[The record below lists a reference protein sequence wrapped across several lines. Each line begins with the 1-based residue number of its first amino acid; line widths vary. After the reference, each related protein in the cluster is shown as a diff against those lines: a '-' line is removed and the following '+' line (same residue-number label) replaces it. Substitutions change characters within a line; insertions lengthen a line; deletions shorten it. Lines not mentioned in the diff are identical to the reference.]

1 MATALETNKLEAQTR
16 KPGTKNEARRV
27 RRDGKIPAVVYG
39 AGKDSL
45 PISVDPRV
53 VTRILN
59 SETGHNT
66 IFDLA
71 LNGEN
76 TKAMIVDWQYEPIKG
91 RLLHIDLKRIA
102 LDKVLRVSVPIF
114 LKGEAAGVKQE
125 GGILEQ
131 MLREVEI
138 ECLPADIPS
147 HIDVDVSHL
156 TFGKVLRVSDLPQ
169 SEKLEFLTDSNQPV
183 AHVTSVKEEV
193 VVTPEAAA
201 AEAGAAPVEPEVIKK
216 GKQETEEEGAEAA
229 APEKAEKKE
238 KK

>member
-114 LKGEAAGVKQE
+114 LEGEAAGVKQE

-156 TFGKVLRVSDLPQ
+156 TFGKVLRVSDLPH
-169 SEKLEFLTDSNQPV
+169 SEKLKFLTDANQPV

-193 VVTPEAAA
+193 VVTTEAAA
-201 AEAGAAPVEPEVIKK
+201 AEATAAPAEPEVIKK

-229 APEKAEKKE
+229 PEKAEKKE